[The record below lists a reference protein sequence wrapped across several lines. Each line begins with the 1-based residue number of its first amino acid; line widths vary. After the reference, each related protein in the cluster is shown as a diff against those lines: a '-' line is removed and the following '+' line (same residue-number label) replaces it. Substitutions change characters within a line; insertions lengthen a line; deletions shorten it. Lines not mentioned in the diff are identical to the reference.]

1 MPHPS
6 LPNISSPDAP
16 DVREIL
22 LSVFETSLRAQL
34 AAVRKLKGSDASGGE
49 QQAADVRR
57 RGKGRSQVDMAH
69 DILAAARSPLH
80 ISTLLDRIQAS
91 FGVKIDS
98 ESLVSSLSKRVAR
111 KDRFKRTAPNTFALL
126 K

>member
-1 MPHPS
+1 MPHTS
-6 LPNISSPDAP
+6 LPHSSPPDAP

-22 LSVFETSLRAQL
+22 LSVFENSLRAQL
-34 AAVRKLKGSDASGGE
+34 AAVRKLRSPGDPGGE
-49 QQAADVRR
+49 PQAGGVRR
-57 RGKGRSQVDMAH
+57 RRKGRSQVDMAA

-80 ISTLLDRIQAS
+80 ISALLERIQAS
-91 FGVKIDS
+91 FGVTIDS

-111 KDRFKRTAPNTFALL
+111 KDRFKRTAPNTFGLL

>member
-6 LPNISSPDAP
+6 LPHSSPPDAP

-34 AAVRKLKGSDASGGE
+34 SAVRKLRGQGAPGAEPQAGG
-49 QQAADVRR
+49 VRR
-57 RGKGRSQVDMAH
+57 RRKGRSQVDMAH

-80 ISTLLDRIQAS
+80 ISTLIERIKAS
-91 FGVKIDS
+91 FGVNIDS

>member
-6 LPNISSPDAP
+6 LPNSSSPDAP

-22 LSVFETSLRAQL
+22 LTVFENSLRAQL
-34 AAVRKLKGSDASGGE
+34 AAVRKLRGSAAPGDE
-49 QQAADVRR
+49 PQAAGVARR
-57 RGKGRSQVDMAH
+57 RKGRSQVDMAH

-80 ISTLLDRIQAS
+80 ISTLLERIQAS

-111 KDRFKRTAPNTFALL
+111 KDRFKRTAPNTFGLL

>member
-6 LPNISSPDAP
+6 AP
-16 DVREIL
+16 DSPAPDPSGVREIL
-22 LSVFETSLRAQL
+22 LSIFENSLRAQL
-34 AAVRKLKGSDASGGE
+34 AAVRKLRGPGAPGDE
-49 QQAADVRR
+49 PQAAAVRR
-57 RGKGRSQVDMAH
+57 RRKGRSQVDMAR

-80 ISTLLDRIQAS
+80 ISTLLERIQAS

-98 ESLVSSLSKRVAR
+98 ESLVSALSKRVAR
-111 KDRFKRTAPNTFALL
+111 KDRFQRTAPNTFALR